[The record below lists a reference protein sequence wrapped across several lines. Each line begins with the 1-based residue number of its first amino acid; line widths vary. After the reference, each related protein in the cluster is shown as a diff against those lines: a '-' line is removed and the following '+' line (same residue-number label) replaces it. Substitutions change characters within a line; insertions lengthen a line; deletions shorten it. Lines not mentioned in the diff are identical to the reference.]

1 MPFPGFEKSRNWGS
15 THNVSTSLCSKATTL
30 MPRTPVR
37 INNQSSMSTR
47 QPCTKDSRTEYC
59 QIEKYQH
66 EKRDNFQERVL
77 SFTKPQDRDNAPKL
91 NTEIGNKMN
100 RKKMKSTMQNV
111 KAREIVTKGEVME
124 ASNAISCTKKIS
136 NGSKCFSNQDV
147 RKRKNI
153 QQYQDNHLLLSGN
166 NNDQKIINHSDKR
179 YVLYEI

>member
-37 INNQSSMSTR
+37 INNQSSMNTR

-77 SFTKPQDRDNAPKL
+77 SFTKPHDRDNAPKF
-91 NTEIGNKMN
+91 NTEIRNKMYR
-100 RKKMKSTMQNV
+100 RKMGSTMQN
-111 KAREIVTKGEVME
+111 
-124 ASNAISCTKKIS
+124 
-136 NGSKCFSNQDV
+136 
-147 RKRKNI
+147 
-153 QQYQDNHLLLSGN
+153 
-166 NNDQKIINHSDKR
+166 IN
-179 YVLYEI
+179 